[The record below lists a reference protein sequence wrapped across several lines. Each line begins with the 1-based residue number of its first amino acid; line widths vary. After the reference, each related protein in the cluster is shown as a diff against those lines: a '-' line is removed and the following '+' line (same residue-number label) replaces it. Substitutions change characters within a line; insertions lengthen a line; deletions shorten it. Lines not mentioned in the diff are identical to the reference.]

1 MPGLAIVTDPALVN
15 PWGFSHSATSPF
27 WISDQGQN
35 AATLYA
41 VTGQTN
47 VSKVNINP
55 PSGLVMIPTTAG
67 GPQGPTGQVNNGNAT
82 GFLVANGGNGNHAN
96 FIFGNL
102 NGTISTAWNAGPT
115 AFVHTTVTG
124 AVFTGLTINQAQ
136 NQLYAANNA
145 GPGGIQVFDSTFAA
159 ASLAPGAFAT
169 PSNITALGLVT
180 FNVKDIGGNV
190 YVTYAPSGRPAQ
202 TSATGGMGAV
212 AVFTESGTLIR
223 TIVNNQLASPWG
235 VAVAPSQFGPF
246 SGDLLV
252 GNFSFVDSEINAF
265 DPLTGMFVGSI
276 PINTGSEGAGGLWD
290 IGFGTGGSNG
300 DPNTLYFND
309 GIDGEGNG
317 LFAAITFVPG
327 AVHLIGV
334 RRGSCGSGIPAAAA
348 KSERYKVRHAP
359 LRIAGKRQH
368 FAHACRDLILS
379 RPVPLNPNCV
389 PPARPCP
396 SACRDL
402 P

>member
-1 MPGLAIVTDPALVN
+1 MLSAYIPSKRDWAIAAAFLIAAPASALAGPYVQTNLVSDIPGFAIITDPALVN

-35 AATLYA
+35 AATLYT

-47 VSKVNINP
+47 VSKVNINA
-55 PSGLVMIPTTAG
+55 PSGLVMIPTTGG
-67 GPQGPTGQVNNGNAT
+67 GPQGPTGQVSSGNAT
-82 GFLVANGGNGNHAN
+82 GFLVANGGNGSHAN

-102 NGTISTAWNAGPT
+102 NGTISAWNTGPS
-115 AFVHTTVTG
+115 AFVQTTVSG
-124 AVFTGLTINQAQ
+124 AVFTGLAINQAQ
-136 NQLYAANNA
+136 NQLYAANSA
-145 GPGGIQVFDSTFAA
+145 GTGGIQVFDSTFAA

-169 PSNITALGLVT
+169 PATITALGLVT

-276 PINTGSEGAGGLWD
+276 PINTGAEGAGGLWD
-290 IGFGTGGSNG
+290 IGFGTGGNNG

-309 GIDGEGNG
+309 GIDGESKG
-317 LFAAITFVPG
+317 LFAAITFVPEPFTLSVFG
-327 AVHLIGV
+327 AGLAGAAFV
-334 RRGSCGSGIPAAAA
+334 RRRQKA
-348 KSERYKVRHAP
+348 KGTK
-359 LRIAGKRQH
+359 
-368 FAHACRDLILS
+368 
-379 RPVPLNPNCV
+379 
-389 PPARPCP
+389 
-396 SACRDL
+396 
-402 P
+402 

>member
-1 MPGLAIVTDPALVN
+1 MLPAYIPSKRDWAIAVAILIAAPASALAGPYVQTNLVSDVPGLAIITDPALVN
-15 PWGFSHSATSPF
+15 PWGFSHSATGPF

-47 VSKVNINP
+47 VSKVNINS

-67 GPQGPTGQVNNGNAT
+67 GPQGPTGQVNSGNAT
-82 GFLVANGGNGNHAN
+82 GFLVANGGNGSHAN

-102 NGTISTAWNAGPT
+102 NGTISAWNTGPT
-115 AFVHTTVTG
+115 AFVQTTVAGT
-124 AVFTGLTINQAQ
+124 VFTGLAINQAQ
-136 NQLYAANNA
+136 NQLYAANSA
-145 GPGGIQVFDSTFAA
+145 GPGGIQVFNSSFAP

-212 AVFTESGTLIR
+212 AVFTELGTLIR

-235 VAVAPSQFGPF
+235 VALAPSQFGPF

-265 DPLTGMFVGSI
+265 DPLTGMFLGSI
-276 PINTGSEGAGGLWD
+276 PINTGGEGAGGLWD
-290 IGFGTGGSNG
+290 IGFGTGGNNG

-309 GIDGEGNG
+309 GLDGEGKG
-317 LFAAITFVPG
+317 LFAAITFVPEPFTLSVFG
-327 AVHLIGV
+327 AGLAGAAFL
-334 RRGSCGSGIPAAAA
+334 RRRQKA
-348 KSERYKVRHAP
+348 KGAK
-359 LRIAGKRQH
+359 
-368 FAHACRDLILS
+368 
-379 RPVPLNPNCV
+379 
-389 PPARPCP
+389 
-396 SACRDL
+396 
-402 P
+402 